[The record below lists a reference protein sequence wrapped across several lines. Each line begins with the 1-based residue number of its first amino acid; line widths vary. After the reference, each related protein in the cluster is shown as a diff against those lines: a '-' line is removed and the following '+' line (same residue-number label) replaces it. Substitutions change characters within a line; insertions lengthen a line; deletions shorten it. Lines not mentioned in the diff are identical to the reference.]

1 MTQMYLYIYIYMFQQ
16 GSCHMLPLA
25 SGLVCHLVHVNQ
37 NTLYVPAPSVSNE
50 VAVDNELTAPCS
62 SVTLTFSKKQ
72 HIHLL
77 IEFKNRFKK
86 KKRRGQVVL

>member
-1 MTQMYLYIYIYMFQQ
+1 MFQQ

-62 SVTLTFSKKQ
+62 SVTLTFSKNN
-72 HIHLL
+72 IFTSLL
-77 IEFKNRFKK
+77 NLKTDLKK
-86 KKRRGQVVL
+86 KKKGPGCSVIGLPLLIHIYI